1 MNIWSA
7 YCNKDYYNI
16 YFDIMVAKG
25 LSRNEVE
32 TIKSRYQY
40 YIQRIKESPVRI
52 ELEECTNTDQFSK
65 CIHELFEDTWAG
77 YLKYKDIVPYFY
89 DYLPFLDSMQAL
101 HNDYINEDEKK
112 RLVGG
117 DWEIP
122 IPRLT
127 HYETDFMQ
135 GGKLV
140 ALMNPQLLSFLKEFI
155 EEDGRQPQRSAGLCV
170 NFYGDLLPSMQIS
183 DYVKLIT
190 YLWSQSKRVKK
201 GGKKNKLKITFPDNN
216 IKIYSIFEG
225 MKDVVLFYGEENIR
239 QKKLKIRQDDLIVK
253 HIPFGKENQYEKISS
268 GYFLNTNGNTKDR
281 QNVCNTINVL
291 FGKKL
296 AFELV

>member
-1 MNIWSA
+1 MNIWLA

-25 LSRNEVE
+25 MSRNDVE

-40 YIQRIKESPVRI
+40 YIQRIKESPAKI
-52 ELEECTNTDQFSK
+52 ELEECTNTAQFSK
-65 CIHELFEDTWAG
+65 CIHELFEDTWAN

-101 HNDYINEDEKK
+101 HDDYINEDEKK

-117 DWEIP
+117 DLEIP
-122 IPRLT
+122 IPKLT
-127 HYETDFMQ
+127 HYETDYMQ
-135 GGKLV
+135 GGKLI

-155 EEDGRQPQRSAGLCV
+155 EEDGRQPKRSAGLCV
-170 NFYGDLLPSMQIS
+170 NFYGSLLPSMQIS

-190 YLWSQSKRVKK
+190 YLWPQSKRVKK

-239 QKKLKIRQDDLIVK
+239 QKKLRIRHDELIVK
-253 HIPFGKENQYEKISS
+253 HIPFGKENQYEEISS

-281 QNVCNTINVL
+281 QNVCNTINAL

-296 AFELV
+296 TFELV

>member
-1 MNIWSA
+1 MKIWLA

-16 YFDIMVAKG
+16 FFDIMVAKG
-25 LSRNEVE
+25 MSRNDVE

-40 YIQRIKESPVRI
+40 YIQRIKESPAKI
-52 ELEECTNTDQFSK
+52 ELEECTNTAQFSK
-65 CIHELFEDTWAG
+65 CIHELFEDTWAN

-101 HNDYINEDEKK
+101 HDDYINEDEKK

-117 DWEIP
+117 DLEIP
-122 IPRLT
+122 IPKLT
-127 HYETDFMQ
+127 HYETDYMQ
-135 GGKLV
+135 GGKLI

-155 EEDGRQPQRSAGLCV
+155 EEDGRQPKRSAGLCV
-170 NFYGDLLPSMQIS
+170 NFYGSLLPSMQIS

-190 YLWSQSKRVKK
+190 YLWPQSRKVKK
-201 GGKKNKLKITFPDNN
+201 GGKKNKLKITFPDGMS
-216 IKIYSIFEG
+216 KILNIFEG
-225 MKDVVLFYGEENIR
+225 LKDVVLFYGEENIR
-239 QKKLKIRQDDLIVK
+239 QKKLKIRQDELIVK
-253 HIPFGKENQYEKISS
+253 HLPYGKESLYEEMPS
-268 GYFLNTNGNTKDR
+268 GYYLNTNGNTKDR
-281 QNVCNTINVL
+281 QNVCNTINAL